1 MEYPLISQTHT
12 ASKQASASLA
22 RSPALKQTNNNSG
35 ALYGRDIRKRKNI
48 YGGAGLNFC
57 TQRGPWLNANS
68 NCYYYNN
75 CCALGAAHNMCTLGV
90 PEFAPCLDRPPP
102 PPPASFRSTHSIPLY
117 PFVQYTHLT
126 TLPHFSGRR
135 RLLRRPRPASLAHTN
150 KNYVCVCVFSFQPQS
165 SGWTSLHDTT
175 TQRRRCDFDARL
187 IEKQARLLH
196 ANP

>member
-1 MEYPLISQTHT
+1 LEYPLISQTHT
-12 ASKQASASLA
+12 ESKQASALLV

-75 CCALGAAHNMCTLGV
+75 CCALGAAHNMCTLGG
-90 PEFAPCLDRPPP
+90 PEFAPCLDRP

-126 TLPHFSGRR
+126 TRPHFSGRR
-135 RLLRRPRPASLAHTN
+135 RLLVARHRTHTQTRIM
-150 KNYVCVCVFSFQPQS
+150 CVRIFFRAAVERVDFI
-165 SGWTSLHDTT
+165 TSHNNR
-175 TQRRRCDFDARL
+175 QRRRCDFDARL